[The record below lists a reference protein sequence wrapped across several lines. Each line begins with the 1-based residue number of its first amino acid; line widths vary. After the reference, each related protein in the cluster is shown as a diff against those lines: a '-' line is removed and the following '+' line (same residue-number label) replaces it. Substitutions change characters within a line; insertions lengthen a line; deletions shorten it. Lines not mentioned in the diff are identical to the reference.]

1 MQHLRE
7 EILSIVNHADYKAM
21 KPKLIAKRLG
31 LTGDEA
37 ETVRKTVKKMVR
49 EGLLAYGS
57 NHMVLPVATPPIR
70 LAPSPSE
77 GRAGEGGDAGTR
89 ADSNLQGDAPPLS
102 PPPQGE
108 GDQSEHKRT
117 KKKQKKHD
125 PDHIV
130 GAFRRMEAGFGFVRP
145 EGTQRVEGR
154 DADIF
159 IPANA
164 AGDAASGDTV
174 SVKVSHRGRGGKME
188 GRIIDVVT
196 RATNR
201 FVGTYFEQGGM
212 GMVQIDGK
220 LFTQPIYVGDPGAKG
235 VRHDDKVVI
244 EMVRFPSHVHD
255 GEGVIIEVLGN
266 RGLPGVDTL
275 SIMHEYSLPGP
286 FAEDALEDARL
297 QAEKFDESIGTE
309 SSGFHRQDITGET
322 IITIDPVTARDFDDA
337 ISLTRADNGHWLL
350 GVHIADV
357 SHFVQPKTALDR
369 EAKDRATSVYLP
381 DRVIPMLPEIISNNL
396 ASLQPDRVR
405 YAITARIEFTADGVR
420 IGTDVFKS
428 AIKSRRRF
436 TYEEV
441 DEYLLAR
448 GMVDRDNNKKS
459 VLSPPLDGEGA
470 GEGWEAGTRA
480 APLPS
485 PPLKGEGAGKKIPK
499 VAKGSKSAPS
509 STGGVFSN
517 LTPEVDALL
526 ERMFALAMQLRERR
540 FRRGALELN
549 RPELE
554 IDLDKDGRVTGAHL
568 EINTESHQI
577 IEEFMLAANEAVAEK
592 LFDDE
597 LIFLRRVHGAPDP
610 RKLKA
615 LTAFVGELG
624 IKTDSLESRFA
635 LQKLLKDIE
644 GDPREHAINY
654 ATLRSMQRAVYSP
667 EEEGHFA
674 LASDCYCHF
683 TSPIRR
689 YPDLTVHRL
698 IDELAQG
705 KKPLQNLET
714 LLILGDHCSDREQ
727 RATEAE
733 RELNKVKLL
742 NYFADKIG
750 TEMNGFITGVE
761 SFGLFVTGSDIPA
774 EGFIPIA
781 ALTDDY
787 YRFDR
792 AGHVVHGLRSGNS
805 YRLGD
810 QVRVA
815 VAAVDVDRRQL
826 DFRLLGRVGKSNVPS
841 PKTRSRRS
849 PAGQTPAKPAKK
861 KGPRKGGK
869 GRR

>member
-1 MQHLRE
+1 MSNLRE
-7 EILSIVNHADYKAM
+7 EVLSIVNHADYKAM
-21 KPKLIAKRLG
+21 KPKMIAKRLG

-49 EGLLAYGS
+49 DGLLAYGS
-57 NHMVLPVATPPIR
+57 NHMVLPVVGGGKA
-70 LAPSPSE
+70 
-77 GRAGEGGDAGTR
+77 EGGRGKDRAIDAASSST
-89 ADSNLQGDAPPLS
+89 ALPTPEEPFS
-102 PPPQGE
+102 PPPTGADDE
-108 GDQSEHKRT
+108 TASDAEPKP
-117 KKKQKKHD
+117 KKKKAKRD

-174 SVKVSHRGRGGKME
+174 SVKISQRGRGGKLE

-235 VRHDDKVVI
+235 VQHDDKVVI

-255 GEGVIIEVLGN
+255 GEGVLIEVLGN

-275 SIMHEYSLPGP
+275 SIIHEYSLPGP
-286 FAEDALEDARL
+286 FAEDALEEARA

-309 SSGFHRQDITGET
+309 SSGLHRQDLTSET

-337 ISLTRADNGHWLL
+337 ISLTQTNDHLGNPGHWIL

-405 YAITARIEFTADGVR
+405 YAITARIEFTADGTP
-420 IGTDVFKS
+420 IGTEVFKS

-448 GMVDRDNNKKS
+448 GLVTR
-459 VLSPPLDGEGA
+459 
-470 GEGWEAGTRA
+470 EAKPS
-480 APLPS
+480 PLPS
-485 PPLKGEGAGKKIPK
+485 EATAKKP
-499 VAKGSKSAPS
+499 AKAAKA
-509 STGGVFSN
+509 TEGVFGN
-517 LTPEVDALL
+517 LKPEVDALL
-526 ERMFALAMQLRERR
+526 GRMFTLAMKLRERR

-698 IDELAQG
+698 FDDLAQG
-705 KKPLQNLET
+705 KKPVQSLEA
-714 LLILGDHCSDREQ
+714 LLILGDHCSEREQ

-750 TEMNGFITGVE
+750 TEMNGYITGVE

-787 YRFDR
+787 YRYDR
-792 AGHVVHGLRSGNS
+792 AGHVIHGLRSGNS

-810 QVRVA
+810 PVRVA

-826 DFRLLGRVGKSNVPS
+826 DFRLLGRIGKSRGPATTGRNHRTANAHG
-841 PKTRSRRS
+841 PK
-849 PAGQTPAKPAKK
+849 KPGKK

-869 GRR
+869 RRK

>member
-7 EILSIVNHADYKAM
+7 EILSVVNHADYKAM

-31 LTGDEA
+31 LTGDAA

-57 NHMVLPVATPPIR
+57 NHMVLPVATKDP

-77 GRAGEGGDAGTR
+77 GRAGEGGEAETR
-89 ADSNLQGDAPPLS
+89 DDKLEGDTPPLS
-102 PPPQGE
+102 PPLQE
-108 GDQSEHKRT
+108 EMDQTELKR
-117 KKKQKKHD
+117 KKKKAKHD

-174 SVKVSHRGRGGKME
+174 SVKLSHRGRGGKME

-235 VRHDDKVVI
+235 VQHDDKVVI

-286 FAEDALEDARL
+286 FAEDALEEARM

-309 SSGFHRQDITGET
+309 SSGLHRQDITGET

-337 ISLTRADNGHWLL
+337 ISLTRSDNGHWIL

-405 YAITARIEFTADGVR
+405 YAITARIEFTADGTR
-420 IGTDVFKS
+420 IATDVFKS

-448 GMVDRDNNKKS
+448 GKIEPKAPATMPTPAKVS
-459 VLSPPLDGEGA
+459 
-470 GEGWEAGTRA
+470 RA
-480 APLPS
+480 AKPS
-485 PPLKGEGAGKKIPK
+485 APATEPPK
-499 VAKGSKSAPS
+499 VKKVARGKAPS

-526 ERMFALAMQLRERR
+526 ERMFTLAMTMRERR

-577 IEEFMLAANEAVAEK
+577 IEEFMLAANEAVAER
-592 LFDDE
+592 LFDQE

-698 IDELAQG
+698 FDDLAQG
-705 KKPLQNLET
+705 KPPQQNLDA

-742 NYFADKIG
+742 NYFSDKIG
-750 TEMNGFITGVE
+750 TEMNGYITGVE

-787 YRFDR
+787 YRHDR
-792 AGHVVHGLRSGNS
+792 AGHVIHGLRGGNS

-810 QVRVA
+810 AVRIA

-826 DFRLLGRVGKSNVPS
+826 DFRLIGRLGKSSGPAPTGRNRRGAAS
-841 PKTRSRRS
+841 PHG
-849 PAGQTPAKPAKK
+849 PVKPGKK
-861 KGPRKGGK
+861 PGPRKGGK
-869 GRR
+869 RRK

>member
-21 KPKLIAKRLG
+21 KPKMIAKRLG
-31 LTGDEA
+31 LSGDEA

-57 NHMVLPVATPPIR
+57 NHMVLPVANAPR
-70 LAPSPSE
+70 VAPSPSE
-77 GRAGEGGDAGTR
+77 GRAGEGGEAGTD
-89 ADSNLQGDAPPLS
+89 ADDNLQGDTPPLS
-102 PPPQGE
+102 PPHQGE
-108 GDQSEHKRT
+108 GDQSNSKR
-117 KKKQKKHD
+117 KKKKSNRD
-125 PDHIV
+125 PNHIV

-164 AGDAASGDTV
+164 SGDAASGDTV
-174 SVKVSHRGRGGKME
+174 SVRLSHRGRGGKME
-188 GRIIDVVT
+188 GHIIEVVT

-220 LFTQPIYVGDPGAKG
+220 LFAQAIYVGDPGAKG
-235 VRHDDKVVI
+235 VQPDDKVVI

-255 GEGVIIEVLGN
+255 GEGVLIEVLGG

-286 FAEDALEDARL
+286 FAEDALEEARA

-309 SSGFHRQDITGET
+309 SSGLHRQDITNET

-337 ISLTRADNGHWLL
+337 ISLTQINDHLGNPGHWIL

-369 EAKDRATSVYLP
+369 EAKERATSVYLP

-405 YAITARIEFTADGVR
+405 YAITARIEFTADGTP
-420 IGTDVFKS
+420 IGTEVFKS

-441 DEYLLAR
+441 DEYLQAKGLVER
-448 GMVDRDNNKKS
+448 SSKDKKPAQAA
-459 VLSPPLDGEGA
+459 LHDEEAEKFDKKPPAPAPAQHVKATG
-470 GEGWEAGTRA
+470 A
-480 APLPS
+480 APPH
-485 PPLKGEGAGKKIPK
+485 LK
-499 VAKGSKSAPS
+499 
-509 STGGVFSN
+509 
-517 LTPEVDALL
+517 LTADVDSLL
-526 ERMFALAMQLRERR
+526 ERMFTLAMKLRERR

-554 IDLDKDGRVTGAHL
+554 IDLDKNGRVTGAHL

-610 RKLKA
+610 RKLKS

-635 LQKLLKDIE
+635 LQKLLKDVE

-698 IDELAQG
+698 FDDLAQG
-705 KKPLQNLET
+705 KKPVQSLEA
-714 LLILGDHCSDREQ
+714 LFALGDHCSDREQ

-750 TEMNGFITGVE
+750 TEMNGYITGVE
-761 SFGLFVTGSDIPA
+761 SFGLFITGSDIPA

-787 YRFDR
+787 YRYDR
-792 AGHVVHGLRSGNS
+792 AGHVVHGLRGGNS

-810 QVRVA
+810 AVRIA
-815 VAAVDVDRRQL
+815 VAAVDVDRREL
-826 DFRLLGRVGKSNVPS
+826 DFRLIGRIGKSSGPAPTGRN
-841 PKTRSRRS
+841 RRGS
-849 PAGQTPAKPAKK
+849 GAPHGPEKPGKK

-869 GRR
+869 GRK